1 MRMKFFRILPETCA
15 STWCLFSSSTLN
27 MALGSG
33 SRTVAIT
40 SIASSLL
47 IDSLRMLLAVSSWP
61 LAKSQEPKR
70 IALLRQNHRTFFCHR
85 HAMFKMCAAA
95 SVGGYRCPLVI
106 QYASAGLSKIYHR
119 FNCENHAF
127 PQPGALPTGSE
138 VGDLRLFVE
147 PGSDTVA
154 HELAHYTETISLYKF
169 LHRRAYIADRVADP
183 RLLDALIQRSFR
195 DLEQLAN
202 FRFDRIVH
210 GHGNRSVAVVSIENH
225 TAIDGND
232 VARLQHPLFRRNA
245 VHNLFVH
252 RGAKH
257 ARIIVITLERRLCA
271 QILDLLLG
279 GA

>member
-1 MRMKFFRILPETCA
+1 MRPRFRSYGESSTATLSPGRMRMKFFRILPETCA

-147 PGSDTVA
+147 LGSDAVSDKLT
-154 HELAHYTETISLYKF
+154 HNTETVSLYKF
-169 LHRRAYIADRVADP
+169 LHRRAYIANCIAHP
-183 RLLDALIQRSFR
+183 RLLDALVQRDFR

-202 FRFDRIVH
+202 FRLDRIVDRYCD
-210 GHGNRSVAVVSIENH
+210 RSVAVVSIENN
-225 TAIDGND
+225 TAIDGNN
-232 VARLQHPLFRRNA
+232 VACFQHPFLRRNT
-245 VHNLFVH
+245 VHDLFVH
-252 RGAKH
+252 
-257 ARIIVITLERRLCA
+257 
-271 QILDLLLG
+271 
-279 GA
+279 